1 MQNQRRGKRVPRTI
15 KFKTDAAIN
24 GAAYEKGAV
33 VAISVN
39 EAVEAV
45 DKGVD
50 EYADGKK
57 AAAKNRAM
65 PAAEIAER

>member
-1 MQNQRRGKRVPRTI
+1 MPRTI

-33 VAISVN
+33 VAISVS
-39 EAVEAV
+39 AAAEAV
-45 DKGVD
+45 DKGVA

>member
-1 MQNQRRGKRVPRTI
+1 MRNQRKGKRVPRTI

-33 VAISVN
+33 VAISVSEAA
-39 EAVEAV
+39 EAVE
-45 DKGVD
+45 KGVA

-57 AAAKNRAM
+57 TAAKNRAV
-65 PAAEIAER
+65 PSDEISER

>member
-1 MQNQRRGKRVPRTI
+1 VPRLI
-15 KFKTDAAIN
+15 KFKADAAIN

-39 EAVEAV
+39 EAAEAV
-45 DKGVD
+45 DKGVA